1 VIGSSHDPAV
11 LTEGFQSAFL
21 VGAGFAVIGLIA
33 TLLLIRGSD
42 SRAHVELD
50 KEAPPPNDGGPG
62 VRSVRR
68 ARQGVAVMRSRL
80 LVSLLA
86 VAVVVA
92 VAVLGAGA
100 ATGAGPGATA
110 VAIKACGPVQ
120 YEGTGTPSA
129 LIISDL
135 PLHGDSRERS
145 TQMNDAIRLVL
156 EGAAWHAGATAVAFQ
171 ACDDSSPKTGLWTKS
186 ICQANARAYAADPSV
201 LAVIGTY
208 NSGCAEAE
216 IPILGR
222 APGGGVAMVSPGNTA
237 ICLTESSP
245 ECKGGTPG
253 SLYPKAHNYARVVPN
268 DAYQG
273 AGLATFAK
281 SEGVGRAYVLYA
293 GGDPTSLGQAHTFR
307 GAAEAARIKVVGFTS
322 WNVKAKS
329 YTALMET
336 VAKTE
341 PDAVLLAGLTEEN
354 GARLIKDKVAVLGP
368 NSGPVK
374 LLAPDGFAQ
383 QSTIDLAG
391 AASKGMFASV
401 PGLVPQELPGP
412 GKQLVT
418 ALTKEV
424 EGPVELYAPYAGQAA
439 EVVLGALT
447 TASGSRAATISGV
460 AHAKVQNGIAGS
472 FKILPSGDPSVGPI
486 TISRAGKTFVP
497 RKVVKPSAKL
507 VAAARQ
513 G

>member
-1 VIGSSHDPAV
+1 MAAELFAAMRNRLV
-11 LTEGFQSAFL
+11 LSASL
-21 VGAGFAVIGLIA
+21 A
-33 TLLLIRGSD
+33 TLL
-42 SRAHVELD
+42 
-50 KEAPPPNDGGPG
+50 
-62 VRSVRR
+62 
-68 ARQGVAVMRSRL
+68 AV
-80 LVSLLA
+80 
-86 VAVVVA
+86 

-100 ATGAGPGATA
+100 ASGASGATA
-110 VAIKACGPVQ
+110 VPLKACGPVQ
-120 YEGTGTPSA
+120 YEGTGEPSA
-129 LIISDL
+129 LIVSDL
-135 PLHGDSRERS
+135 PLDGDSRQRS
-145 TQMNDAIRLVL
+145 VQMNTAIELVL
-156 EGAAWHAGATAVAFQ
+156 KSAGWAAGPTTVGFQ
-171 ACDDSSPKTGLWTKS
+171 ACDDSSPKTGLWTKA
-186 ICQANARAYAADPSV
+186 ICQANAKAYAADPSV

-208 NSGCAEAE
+208 NSGCAEVE

-245 ECKGGTPG
+245 ECTGGTPD
-253 SLYPKAHNYARVVPN
+253 SLYPMAHNYARVVPN

-281 SEGVGRAYVLYA
+281 GEGVKRAYVLYA
-293 GGDPTSLGQAHTFR
+293 GGDPTSLGQAHTFQ
-307 GAAEAARIKVVGFTS
+307 GAAKKSGIKVVGFAA
-322 WNVKAKS
+322 WNPKAKG
-329 YTALMET
+329 YTALMKKA
-336 VAKTE
+336 AKAE

-368 NSGPVK
+368 NGGAVK

-391 AASKGMFASV
+391 SASKGMFASV

-418 ALTKEV
+418 ALKKTV

-439 EVVLGALT
+439 ELVLGALAGT
-447 TASGSRAATISGV
+447 PGSRAAVISGV
-460 AHAKVQNGIAGS
+460 AGAKVKNGITGS
-472 FKILPSGDPSVGPI
+472 FSILPSGDPSIGPI

-497 RKVVKPSAKL
+497 TKVIKPSATL
-507 VAAARQ
+507 VAAARK